1 MAANVQSQSTSH
13 VVAPKRRPFHQV
25 LAVIGVLFAAF
36 PRSIRRAKV
45 TLPLGLVWRVSAI
58 LWVLIQHAERTGG
71 DAETLRQARALHAV
85 LQRLQGRTS
94 TVRSQ
99 PISSDIT
106 PVA

>member
-1 MAANVQSQSTSH
+1 MAANVTSQSTSKT
-13 VVAPKRRPFHQV
+13 VASKRRPFHQV
-25 LAVIGVLFAAF
+25 LAAISMVFSAF

-45 TLPLGLVWRVSAI
+45 TLPLGLVWRISAI

-71 DAETLRQARALHAV
+71 DAETLRQARALYAV